1 VKPKQS
7 ERKETA
13 MKFLYWKMIRSV
25 RQFKL
30 QFVSVLLLAMLS
42 VVIYSGLEGIWRG
55 IECEFDS
62 FANETDLADEWV
74 SAVYFTSDDVAAIKQ
89 MNGVSGVSQR
99 LRITVSSPSDDS
111 SDTYLCLDTV
121 GDESISS
128 MKLVS
133 GKKYDKTLTDSVWL
147 DRDYVEENG
156 ISAGQMIDISYNGNT
171 VRTTVAGVVMSA
183 EKAHYIGTTD
193 NYIPEHNKY
202 GYGFMSDDMR
212 EKLGVQISCNLLE
225 IKSSDSDVK
234 TNINELL
241 GERFIAYYDRDTLFD
256 VSFVSGQA

>member
-1 VKPKQS
+1 
-7 ERKETA
+7 

-55 IECEFDS
+55 IEYEFDS

-74 SAVYFTSDDVAAIKQ
+74 SAVYFTSDDVDAIKQ

-133 GKKYDKTLTDSVWL
+133 GKKYDKNLTDSVWL

-202 GYGFMSDDMR
+202 GYGFMS
-212 EKLGVQISCNLLE
+212 
-225 IKSSDSDVK
+225 
-234 TNINELL
+234 
-241 GERFIAYYDRDTLFD
+241 
-256 VSFVSGQA
+256 